1 MSIQKKIWLISGSA
15 LLLSIVSAVSIDNIG
30 MAGADGHADW
40 SNFGKAMWL
49 TVLITVPAFS
59 VFFVSTITGLI
70 LLVLAKNKKP

>member
-1 MSIQKKIWLISGSA
+1 
-15 LLLSIVSAVSIDNIG
+15 